1 MSSLKTNIYVKILAI
16 FFIAMM
22 LLIPSLMI
30 LGLISEREAT
40 QNDAIRE
47 VSSKWGEAQTLS
59 GPFLTIPY
67 TRYLKEFSGKDSVLK
82 IVPVKEYLHILPNEL
97 NVKADITPEKRNRGI
112 YEIVVYNAKVKLSG
126 NFSEIDFS
134 KLDIPLKDIHFDKTH
149 LTVGISDLRGIE
161 RQISLK
167 WNGNTA
173 AFNPG
178 VVSSHVVSSGINAEV
193 EFKAVDSLQCQF
205 GLEIDLK
212 GSQYLHFVPL
222 GKTTDVSMQST
233 WANPSFNGA
242 FLPDKRDVSEQGF
255 TANWNILH
263 LNRNFPQMW
272 TENAY
277 SVHEAAFGADLL
289 LPVDNYQKSYR
300 SAKYAILF
308 IGFTFLVFFFIEVM
322 NRIFIHPVQYIL
334 VGIAL
339 VVFFT
344 LLLALSEHIPFNS
357 AYFVS
362 MAGTLFLVVGYVKA
376 ILKSW
381 RLSGLIGGMTGILYG
396 FIFVVIQLQD
406 FALLMGSVGIFII
419 LGLVMYFSRKIDWY
433 NLNLSENENRENT

>member
-178 VVSSHVVSSGINAEV
+178 VVSAHVVSSGINAEV

-362 MAGTLFLVVGYVKA
+362 VAGTLFLVVGYVKA

>member
-1 MSSLKTNIYVKILAI
+1 
-16 FFIAMM
+16 
-22 LLIPSLMI
+22 
-30 LGLISEREAT
+30 
-40 QNDAIRE
+40 

-67 TRYLKEFSGKDSVLK
+67 TRYLKEYSGKDSILK
-82 IVPVKEYLHILPNEL
+82 VIPVKEYLHILPNEL
-97 NVKADITPEKRNRGI
+97 NVNADITPEKRNRGI

-161 RQISLK
+161 RQISLT
-167 WNGNTA
+167 WNDKSS

-178 VVSSHVVSSGINAEV
+178 VISSHVVSSGINAEV
-193 EFKAVDSLQCQF
+193 NFKAIDSLRYQF

-242 FLPDKRDVSEQGF
+242 FLPDKREVSEQGF

-272 TENAY
+272 AENAY
-277 SVHEAAFGADLL
+277 SVQEAGFGADLL

-300 SAKYAILF
+300 SAKYAVLF

-362 MAGTLFLVVGYVKA
+362 VFGTLFLVVGYVKA

-381 RLSGLIGGMTGILYG
+381 RLSGLIGGMIGILYG

-406 FALLMGSVGIFII
+406 FALLMGSIGIFII

-433 NLNLSENENRENT
+433 NLNLAENENRENT